1 MPTNPPNEFYDLEDI
16 QLNYQPETG
25 YLNSSWGNLGC
36 WLDDTKSP
44 IGNYSQACLQLAIEL
59 GRLAK
64 LDQLTAGHTILDT
77 GFGCG
82 DQLLVWSNNFA
93 VKQLVGINF
102 SHSQTAFAVNV
113 INSRECEAQEG
124 AYLLK
129 QGDCC
134 DPVVWQHVP
143 TALDR
148 VIALDCLYH
157 FRNKPVYFKLC
168 HEHLAV
174 DGILAA
180 SDLVLVKPINN
191 LLYKTILKIICKLS
205 HIPFE
210 NLMTLSSYQAL
221 LAQQGLVLSQAV
233 NISDKVFLPFG
244 QWLNTYMLEMKRS
257 HKTDLKLSWI
267 KYKGTAVF
275 LRWAYNKQILD
286 YQLLQITQLKNSTNK
301 AHLAQLL

>member
-1 MPTNPPNEFYDLEDI
+1 MSTNPLNEFYDLEDI

-25 YLNSSWGNLGC
+25 NLNSSWGNLGC

-44 IGNYSQACLQLAIEL
+44 IDNYSQACQQLAIEL

-64 LDQLTAGHTILDT
+64 LDQLSEGHAILDA

-82 DQLLVWSNNFA
+82 DQLFVWLNSFA

-102 SHSQTAFAVNV
+102 SHSQTAFAVNAL
-113 INSRECEAQEG
+113 NSKACEQQKG
-124 AYLLK
+124 AYVLK

-134 DPVVWQHVP
+134 DPIAWQHVP
-143 TALDR
+143 KALDR
-148 VIALDCLYH
+148 IIALDCLYH
-157 FRNKPVYFKLC
+157 FKNKPDYFKLC
-168 HEHLAV
+168 NKHLAV

-221 LAQQGLVLSQAV
+221 LMQQGLVLSQAV

-244 QWLNTYMLEMKRS
+244 QWLNTYVAEMKSS
-257 HKTDLKLSWI
+257 HKTDRKLSWV

-275 LRWAYNKQILD
+275 LRWAYNKRILD
-286 YQLLQITQLKNSTNK
+286 YQLLQITQLKNSANK
-301 AHLAQLL
+301 AHLAQLF

>member
-1 MPTNPPNEFYDLEDI
+1 MPTNPFNEFYDLEDI

-44 IGNYSQACLQLAIEL
+44 IGNYSQACEQLAIEL

-64 LDQLTAGHTILDT
+64 LDQLTQGHIVLDT

-82 DQLLVWSNNFA
+82 DQLFVWSNSFA

-102 SHSQTAFAVNV
+102 SHSQTAMAVNAL
-113 INSRECEAQEG
+113 NRKGCEAQKS
-124 AYLLK
+124 AYFLQ

-134 DPVVWQHVP
+134 DPVAWHYVP
-143 TALDR
+143 KALDR
-148 VIALDCLYH
+148 IIALDCLYH
-157 FRNKPVYFKLC
+157 FKNKSDYFELC
-168 HEHLAV
+168 NEHLAV

-180 SDLVLVKPINN
+180 SDLVLVKPINH
-191 LLYKTILKIICKLS
+191 LLDKTILKIICKLS

-221 LAQQGLVLSQAV
+221 LVQQGLVLSQAV
-233 NISDKVFLPFG
+233 NIADKVFLPFG
-244 QWLNTYMLEMKRS
+244 QWLNTYMAEMKRS
-257 HKTDLKLSWI
+257 HKTDRKLGWL

-286 YQLLQITQLKNSTNK
+286 YQLLQITQLKNSTK
-301 AHLAQLL
+301 TEQMAQLL